1 MPKRRSEA
9 QLESDFCS
17 KVLIPELRELFPGCI
32 ILKNDERL
40 QQGISDLTILWY
52 KHWALLEV
60 KAYEHAERQP
70 NQDYY
75 VELGQAMSYGAF
87 IYPENKEAIL
97 AQLQH
102 AFSS

>member
-1 MPKRRSEA
+1 MPRSKNEA
-9 QLESDFCS
+9 KLESDFQG
-17 KVLIPELRELFPGCI
+17 KVLIPELERLFPGCI

-40 QQGISDLTILWY
+40 RQGISDLTVLWHR
-52 KHWALLEV
+52 HWALLEV

-70 NQDYY
+70 NQGYY
-75 VELGQAMSYGAF
+75 VEQGQSMSYGAF

-97 AQLQH
+97 RELQF